1 MYSHSRFLS
10 RHQHLLPASHKHFS
24 RAISAQGG
32 SSSFIRY
39 RCSESCSPRLNPL
52 IIQQYS
58 CCGRYNVLSRAFDE
72 GSFDLPLLDE
82 WDPDENSSGY
92 FLSSSDDEDSDGE
105 IVLPSLNDVDLPSI
119 SVSNKDAL
127 TVTAH
132 RLATLG
138 RGHGRHRSRLGIFI
152 SLSLIIFMTVL
163 LLYIDWCAWRIV
175 RLPLAP
181 FYMTRPFL
189 ISALLVAFVG
199 YICVP
204 FFQIFEFIQVFKK
217 EGPVSHLLKKS
228 VPTLGGLLFVPIGI
242 FVTRAVG
249 GFSSAEVTGAA
260 GATLAFAAIG
270 LLDDILSLATKQK
283 RGLPAWAKVLLEV
296 AVGTSFSTWLD
307 TSSISSPYGMKM
319 LVPLPLGLVY
329 LGRYYQLLTSF
340 SFVSMGHGVETTC
353 GLDGL
358 ASGLAA
364 LAFIGMSIAVLPVC
378 SDLALF
384 GASMA
389 GSCVGFLLHNRYKAS
404 VYMGDVGSLA
414 LGGALASMAACTGMF
429 FPLLI
434 SSGVF
439 VVEASSVVI
448 QAIYFSIT
456 KGLQRVRRC
465 FFRMAPIH
473 HHLQLSGFKEPTIVA
488 GAYIVSSLLALLA
501 GYVGLVS
508 A

>member
-1 MYSHSRFLS
+1 MYSHSRVLS
-10 RHQHLLPASHKHFS
+10 HHYLLLASHKHFS
-24 RAISAQGG
+24 RAIASQGQ
-32 SSSFIRY
+32 SSSFVRY
-39 RCSESCSPRLNPL
+39 SCSHSCSPRLNPL
-52 IIQQYS
+52 IIQQYR
-58 CCGRYNVLSRAFDE
+58 CCGQCSVLTRAFGED
-72 GSFDLPLLDE
+72 SFDLPLLDE
-82 WDPDENSSGY
+82 WDLDGNSSGY
-92 FLSSSDDEDSDGE
+92 FLSSSD
-105 IVLPSLNDVDLPSI
+105 
-119 SVSNKDAL
+119 
-127 TVTAH
+127 VTAH

-138 RGHGRHRSRLGIFI
+138 RGRRRHRKKFGIII
-152 SLSLIIFMTVL
+152 SFGLIIFSTML

-175 RLPLAP
+175 RLPLPP

-189 ISALLVAFVG
+189 ISAFLAAFVG
-199 YICVP
+199 YICIP

-217 EGPVSHLLKKS
+217 EGPVRHLLKKS

-242 FVTRAVG
+242 FVTRALG
-249 GFSSAEVTGAA
+249 GFSSVEVLGAA

-270 LLDDILSLATKQK
+270 LLDDIFSLTTKQK
-283 RGLPAWAKVLLEV
+283 RGLPGWAKVLLEA
-296 AVGTSFSTWLD
+296 AVGTSFSIWLD
-307 TSSISSPYGMKM
+307 ISSISSPYGMKM

-329 LGRYYQLLTSF
+329 LGQYYRLLTSF
-340 SFVSMGHGVETTC
+340 SFVSMGHGVEITN

-358 ASGLAA
+358 ASGIAA
-364 LAFIGMSIAVLPVC
+364 LAFIGMSIAVLPIC
-378 SDLALF
+378 SGLAIF

-404 VYMGDVGSLA
+404 VYMGDIGSLA

-429 FPLLI
+429 LPLLI

-456 KGLQRVRRC
+456 KGLQRLRRY
-465 FFRMAPIH
+465 FLHMAPIH
-473 HHLQLSGFKEPTIVA
+473 RHLQLSGFGEPTIVA
-488 GAYIVSSLLALLA
+488 GAYIISSLLALLA